1 MVLFI
6 LHRLERC
13 RSTPW
18 AAYVKPPL
26 KKKKELE
33 KLKKGNISIN
43 MAMPTEAPLTLLMD
57 ISHALL
63 GQLKQILRKYTQIKY
78 TDRG

>member
-33 KLKKGNISIN
+33 KLKKENISIN
-43 MAMPTEAPLTLLMD
+43 MAMPAEAPLP
-57 ISHALL
+57 
-63 GQLKQILRKYTQIKY
+63 Y
-78 TDRG
+78 